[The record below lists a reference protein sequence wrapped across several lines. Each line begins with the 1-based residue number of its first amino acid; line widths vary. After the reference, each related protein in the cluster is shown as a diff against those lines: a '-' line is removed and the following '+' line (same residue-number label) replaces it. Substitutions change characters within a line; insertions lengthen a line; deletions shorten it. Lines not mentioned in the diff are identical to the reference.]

1 MRDRFG
7 QAKWP
12 LLKGCRPDIEQDVL
26 RSLLFVHLEIEL
38 RSRVLPVVDNRVI
51 VARGIST
58 GGLAAFGVK
67 KFFLNPTE
75 IYQADEIGR
84 RRDDHRKLTNPESE

>member
-12 LLKGCRPDIEQDVL
+12 LLKGCRSDIEQDVL
-26 RSLLFVHLEIEL
+26 RRLLIVHLEIEL

-51 VARGIST
+51 VARGMST

-67 KFFLNPTE
+67 KFVLNSTK
-75 IYQADEIGR
+75 IYQADETGR